1 MSQDMWANR
10 LTAAFGASP
19 GAECGSRPTAGPQEP
34 MMSVVS
40 DDRYFGVYPAVVT
53 SNNDPFGFGRVQVT
67 VPMVA
72 TNDALW
78 ATVVVPCTGE
88 DGGFRR
94 QWEPT
99 LSSRSRRVIRG
110 TPTSWARS
118 RGGSDSTEG

>member
-1 MSQDMWANR
+1 MSPGMWANR

-19 GAECGSRPTAGPQEP
+19 GIERGSRPTAGPQEP

-78 ATVVVPCTGE
+78 ATVVVPCTGQ
-88 DGGFRR
+88 DGGF
-94 QWEPT
+94 PPAVGT
-99 LSSRSRRVIRG
+99 DVVVAFAAGDPGYAYVLGTFSR
-110 TPTSWARS
+110 W
-118 RGGSDSTEG
+118 